1 MTSWRLPEDAARVRA
16 VLSRGEIE
24 VKGRIRWSS
33 NATFLVAVHP
43 SGSKATK
50 GGSSKPIR
58 PSPVRESSVR

>member
-1 MTSWRLPEDAARVRA
+1 VTSWRLPEDAARVRA

-33 NATFLVAVHP
+33 NAIFLAAVHP

-50 GGSSKPIR
+50 GGGSRAQSGRAQSGKAQ
-58 PSPVRESSVR
+58 